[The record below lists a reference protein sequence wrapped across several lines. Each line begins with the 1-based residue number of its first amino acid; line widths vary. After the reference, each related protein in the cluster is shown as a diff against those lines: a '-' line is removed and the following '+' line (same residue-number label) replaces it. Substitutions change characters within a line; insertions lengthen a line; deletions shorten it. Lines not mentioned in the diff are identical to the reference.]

1 MKASAFAAQ
10 CFGIRVAVEGGR
22 RLLDDVSF
30 AIPECGVHGLIG
42 PNGAGKST
50 ALRALLGVMP
60 LSGGR
65 IEIGARPL
73 AGWAPRALAAHLGY
87 LPQQPVCHWDLTVR
101 EMLDLRV
108 DPEVPAVAGLFAR
121 CRIRSLLEQRFS
133 TLSGGE

>member
-1 MKASAFAAQ
+1 MKVNAFAAQ

-65 IEIGARPL
+65 I
-73 AGWAPRALAAHLGY
+73 
-87 LPQQPVCHWDLTVR
+87 
-101 EMLDLRV
+101 
-108 DPEVPAVAGLFAR
+108 
-121 CRIRSLLEQRFS
+121 
-133 TLSGGE
+133 